1 MSMWGRKSKD
11 AVKAETD
18 GSAIGLTQAFASVDE
33 DALPVKRGRHARHA
47 ADEGN
52 AMGLTQAFAPVD
64 ADGFSGSSAGFH
76 ADPDDFEGDAWMPDD
91 EAWSSYGGY
100 EKSLDGFDVMG
111 GEEERAV
118 EGDSAFADASDDLPS
133 APAVGALDVP
143 EKPAKRG
150 RHARHAAPAADE
162 FGSAE
167 GAVDSS
173 ESGLS
178 VTSVEATA
186 ADGAPRSKGSK
197 DEVPAYLRKSRRMR
211 RILTAVIVLLVLLL
225 AAGAFFA
232 WQRLGADA
240 SSARQQ
246 AQTLEVSTDIQGAE
260 ASDSASASVKKTSA
274 PDLVSLMGLTQDEA
288 VEALQHGAQVSA
300 TSEVNEA
307 DNPVKTEVRVALTAE
322 PADTRTGTPTVYL
335 GLDADGRVVQAGY
348 STSSSSLGY
357 GSLSFSDAVQN
368 EHIIEKTLAEV
379 GLSVEE
385 GSVSLPADRAAY
397 STYASDGKT
406 LVKEYCSFEGEA
418 EGEGGSYTWSAV
430 LSYDY
435 STANATGN
443 LTDTVRLVYV
453 YVNA

>member
-11 AVKAETD
+11 AAKAEAD
-18 GSAIGLTQAFASVDE
+18 GNAIGLTQAFAPVDD

-64 ADGFSGSSAGFH
+64 VDGFSGSSATARGD
-76 ADPDDFEGDAWMPDD
+76 ADAFEGDAWMPDD
-91 EAWSSYGGY
+91 EAWGGYGGY
-100 EKSLDGFDVMG
+100 GKSLDGFDVMG
-111 GEEERAV
+111 DEGDERAA
-118 EGDSAFADASDDLPS
+118 EGDSAFAAASSGDLPP

-162 FGSAE
+162 PASAE
-167 GAVDSS
+167 AAAGFPEADAIAVD
-173 ESGLS
+173 E
-178 VTSVEATA
+178 
-186 ADGAPRSKGSK
+186 APRIGGSK
-197 DEVPAYLRKSRRMR
+197 EEVPAYLRKSRRMR
-211 RILTAVIVLLVLLL
+211 RVLTAVIVLLVVLL

-246 AQTLEVSTDIQGAE
+246 AQTLEVSTDIQGVE

-288 VEALQHGAQVSA
+288 IETLQHGAQVSA

-307 DNPVKTEVRVALTAE
+307 GSPVKTEVRVALTAE

-335 GLDADGRVVQAGY
+335 GLDADGRIVQAGY

-368 EHIIEKTLAEV
+368 ERIIEKTLAEV

-418 EGEGGSYTWSAV
+418 EGKDGSYTWSAV